1 MNLRFGL
8 YLGIVKGLPRDGSSW
23 STRNPCMNEFD
34 PPTRT
39 GTLPRLAID
48 STVLVAIDRKEGTD
62 KSSAIDE
69 RTSNK

>member
-1 MNLRFGL
+1 
-8 YLGIVKGLPRDGSSW
+8 
-23 STRNPCMNEFD
+23 MNEFD

-39 GTLPRLAID
+39 GTLPHLAID

>member
-1 MNLRFGL
+1 
-8 YLGIVKGLPRDGSSW
+8 
-23 STRNPCMNEFD
+23 MNEFD